1 MGTRLFVGNLSFDVS
16 DDDLRQAFSEAGSCS
31 SASIVRDRMTGK
43 SRGFGFVEMS
53 TDEEAKRAVSTLNG
67 RDLQGRAMNVSE
79 ARERGAGPAAPR
91 MSSFRSFGA
100 PSGGGQEPP
109 PFRKEGGSR
118 RGLRAKKR
126 SL

>member
-43 SRGFGFVEMS
+43 SRGFGFVEM
-53 TDEEAKRAVSTLNG
+53 TTEQEAQRAVSTLNG

-79 ARERGAGPAAPR
+79 ARERGADRGPSRPP
-91 MSSFRSFGA
+91 SFRSFG
-100 PSGGGQEPP
+100 PPMGGGEPP

>member
-16 DDDLRQAFSEAGSCS
+16 DADLRQAFSEAGSCA

-43 SRGFGFVEMS
+43 SRGFGFVEM
-53 TDEEAKRAVSTLNG
+53 TTEEEARRAVSTLNG

-91 MSSFRSFGA
+91 VPSFRSFGPPA
-100 PSGGGQEPP
+100 ESEPP

>member
-53 TDEEAKRAVSTLNG
+53 TEEEAQRAVSTLNG

-79 ARERGAGPAAPR
+79 ARERGAAERSAPR
-91 MSSFRSFGA
+91 MSSFRSFGPSA
-100 PSGGGQEPP
+100 PEPP

-118 RGLRAKKR
+118 RGLRGKKR

>member
-16 DDDLRQAFSEAGSCS
+16 DDDLRQAFAEAGSCS

-91 MSSFRSFGA
+91 MSSFRSFGPPA
-100 PSGGGQEPP
+100 GQEPP

-118 RGLRAKKR
+118 RGLRGKKR

>member
-16 DDDLRQAFSEAGSCS
+16 DEDLRQAFTEAGSCS

-43 SRGFGFVEMS
+43 SRGFGFVEM
-53 TDEEAKRAVSTLNG
+53 TTEEEARRAVSTLNG

-79 ARERGAGPAAPR
+79 ARERGAGGPPPPR
-91 MSSFRSFGA
+91 MSSFRSFGPPA
-100 PSGGGQEPP
+100 GSQEPP

>member
-43 SRGFGFVEMS
+43 SRGFGFVEM
-53 TDEEAKRAVSTLNG
+53 TTEAEAQKAVSTLNG

-79 ARERGAGPAAPR
+79 ARERGADRGAPR
-91 MSSFRSFGA
+91 APSFRSFG
-100 PSGGGQEPP
+100 PPMGSSEPP

>member
-43 SRGFGFVEMS
+43 SRGFGFVEM
-53 TDEEAKRAVSTLNG
+53 TTEEEAKRAVSTLNG

-79 ARERGAGPAAPR
+79 ARERGAGPAPPR
-91 MSSFRSFGA
+91 TSGGYRSFG
-100 PSGGGQEPP
+100 PPMGSPEPP

>member
-16 DDDLRQAFSEAGSCS
+16 DEDLRQAFSEAGSCS

-43 SRGFGFVEMS
+43 SRGFGFVEM
-53 TDEEAKRAVSTLNG
+53 TTEEEARRAVSTLNG

-79 ARERGAGPAAPR
+79 ARERGAGPPPPR
-91 MSSFRSFGA
+91 MSSFRSFGPPA
-100 PSGGGQEPP
+100 GGQEPP